1 MAADVLKRKTRIL
14 KTNSPRGMYTRDYPD
29 SYGRVLVCSRCCR
42 PCSFVGSITT
52 ATKAKTSLI
61 DLNSHCF
68 KLHHSILTR
77 SNVAVFFWS
86 CKRSKRLYPRS
97 EKRLEIEV
105 VVGANL
111 NLFFFCR
118 SRRTVVV
125 VVVAYKLPF
134 HSRPQSSSQL
144 RYPASRG
151 FSLAWLLA
159 FTKWFASLVFVLYAP
174 GSTSVTQTQV
184 LENKAQCASR

>member
-1 MAADVLKRKTRIL
+1 MLLFFSGVENVPNGCTHVQRK
-14 KTNSPRGMYTRDYPD
+14 
-29 SYGRVLVCSRCCR
+29 
-42 PCSFVGSITT
+42 
-52 ATKAKTSLI
+52 
-61 DLNSHCF
+61 
-68 KLHHSILTR
+68 
-77 SNVAVFFWS
+77 
-86 CKRSKRLYPRS
+86 
-97 EKRLEIEV
+97 EKIEV

-118 SRRTVVV
+118 SCRTVVV

-174 GSTSVTQTQV
+174 GSTSVTQTQA
-184 LENKAQCASR
+184 LENKAQCASRWFLLLSFSKPSKNKFLYTELGLLVIFYGIILSNHADNLVSATRVYLVYLKSSSTLNQPIRTRSRVMREQGKRYLKPL

>member
-1 MAADVLKRKTRIL
+1 MLLFFSGVEKVPNGCTHVQRK
-14 KTNSPRGMYTRDYPD
+14 
-29 SYGRVLVCSRCCR
+29 
-42 PCSFVGSITT
+42 
-52 ATKAKTSLI
+52 
-61 DLNSHCF
+61 
-68 KLHHSILTR
+68 
-77 SNVAVFFWS
+77 
-86 CKRSKRLYPRS
+86 
-97 EKRLEIEV
+97 EKIEV

-111 NLFFFCR
+111 NLFFCR

-125 VVVAYKLPF
+125 VVVAYKLPSHF
-134 HSRPQSSSQL
+134 RPQSSSQL

-174 GSTSVTQTQV
+174 GGASVTQTQA

>member
-1 MAADVLKRKTRIL
+1 MLLFFSGVEKVPNGCTHVQRKEI
-14 KTNSPRGMYTRDYPD
+14 
-29 SYGRVLVCSRCCR
+29 
-42 PCSFVGSITT
+42 
-52 ATKAKTSLI
+52 
-61 DLNSHCF
+61 
-68 KLHHSILTR
+68 
-77 SNVAVFFWS
+77 
-86 CKRSKRLYPRS
+86 
-97 EKRLEIEV
+97 IEV

-118 SRRTVVV
+118 SRGTVVV
-125 VVVAYKLPF
+125 VVVAYKLPS

-159 FTKWFASLVFVLYAP
+159 FTKWFASLVFILYAP

-184 LENKAQCASR
+184 LENKAQCASRWFLLLSFSKPLKNKFLYTELGLLVIFHGIILSNHVDNLVSATQVYLVYMKSRSTLNQPIRTRNRVMREQGKRYLKPL